1 MTAGKPN
8 RKEQRMRAND
18 RAGQQ
23 LRPITF
29 IPGYINNVPG
39 SVLCEQ
45 GNTRVVATATIEEK
59 TPHFQKKSG
68 QGWITAEYSM
78 LPGSSGNQRIA
89 RERGKINNRS
99 SEIQRFISRGLRS
112 VVDLKEIGARTIM
125 LDADVIQADGGTRC
139 ASFNAAFLAL
149 ILAFK
154 YMVYEQMIA
163 DFPAFQF
170 IAAVSIGVRDQEI
183 LADLDYSEDSG
194 VDSDINIVSLA
205 DGSLIEVQSFCERR
219 PLALDLF
226 QQSLALGIEK
236 NREIIALQKQV
247 LAGAGIQL

>member
-1 MTAGKPN
+1 
-8 RKEQRMRAND
+8 MRADD

-29 IPGYINNVPG
+29 IPGYVKNVPG

-68 QGWITAEYSM
+68 LGWITAEYAM

-99 SEIQRFISRGLRS
+99 GEIQRFVSRALRT
-112 VVDLKEIGARTIM
+112 VVNPKDIGARTIT
-125 LDADVIQADGGTRC
+125 LDTDVIQADGSTRC
-139 ASFNAAFLAL
+139 ASLNAGFVAL
-149 ILAFK
+149 ILALK
-154 YMVYEQMIA
+154 YMVYEQLIA

-170 IAAVSIGVRDQEI
+170 IAAVSIGVRGREI
-183 LADLDYSEDSG
+183 LADLDYEEDSQA
-194 VDSDINIVSLA
+194 DSDINIVSME

-219 PLALDLF
+219 PLAIDLF
-226 QQSLALGIEK
+226 QQSLALGLEK
-236 NREIIALQKQV
+236 NREIISLQKKM
-247 LAGAGIQL
+247 LSRAGIPC

>member
-1 MTAGKPN
+1 
-8 RKEQRMRAND
+8 MRADD
-18 RAGQQ
+18 RPGQQ

-29 IPGYINNVPG
+29 IPGYIKNVPG

-59 TPHFQKKSG
+59 TPHFLKKSG
-68 QGWITAEYSM
+68 QGWITAEYAM

-99 SEIQRFISRGLRS
+99 GEIQRFISRALRT
-112 VVDLKEIGARTIM
+112 VVNLKEIGPRTIT
-125 LDADVIQADGGTRC
+125 LDTDVIQADGSTRC
-139 ASFNAAFLAL
+139 ASLNAGFLAL
-149 ILAFK
+149 IFALK
-154 YMVYEQMIA
+154 YLVYEQLIA

-170 IAAVSIGVRDQEI
+170 IAAVSIGVKGREI
-183 LADLDYSEDSG
+183 QADLDYEEDSQA
-194 VDSDINIVSLA
+194 DSDINIVSME

-226 QQSLALGIEK
+226 QQSLAMGLEK
-236 NREIIALQKQV
+236 NREIIELQKKI
-247 LAGAGIQL
+247 LAVAGIPF